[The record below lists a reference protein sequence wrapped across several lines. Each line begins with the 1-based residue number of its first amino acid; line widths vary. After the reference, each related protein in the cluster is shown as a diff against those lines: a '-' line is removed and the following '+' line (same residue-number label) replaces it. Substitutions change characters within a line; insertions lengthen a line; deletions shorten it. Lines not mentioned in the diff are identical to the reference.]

1 MDGYVT
7 KRELRKVLEGRT
19 YSNVTLAN
27 LITALDTDLNG
38 KINYTEFL
46 AAFVGE
52 NIIQAKKKIEEVFN
66 TFDKVKTFCKNLG

>member
-7 KRELRKVLEGRT
+7 KRELKSVLEGKNFGNFT
-19 YSNVTLAN
+19 ITGLM
-27 LITALDTDLNG
+27 TALDTDLNG

-52 NIIQAKKKIEEVFN
+52 NVI
-66 TFDKVKTFCKNLG
+66 